1 MFIEAS
7 NAPVQKNLLEKIV
20 SNTVYWPDNCDVHGL
35 SRAGSPPAT
44 SRLLQMPVEPGI
56 EPTLCNQLLVI
67 ALFGNAPTI
76 KHQHPVSLFY
86 RR

>member
-1 MFIEAS
+1 MFMGFR
-7 NAPVQKNLLEKIV
+7 VQARPHN
-20 SNTVYWPDNCDVHGL
+20 
-35 SRAGSPPAT
+35 PAT
-44 SRLLQMPVEPGI
+44 SRLLQMPVELGI